1 MKKLFASLAAS
12 VLVIAT
18 SALPA
23 AAQTPTSESLPHAPF
38 GAQGTKLRKHLESLQ
53 EGATRAYESYGDA
66 MLSHIDELSL
76 SNEQI
81 GQIKRIH
88 QGNQQ
93 EIKELGKRLRESQR
107 SLYKLYL
114 NPAND
119 EDAIRAAAS
128 DHVAT
133 FDTLVDT
140 ALRARAEINAVLT
153 PEQFKRLQA
162 LMDER

>member
-1 MKKLFASLAAS
+1 MKKLSPSLAAS
-12 VLVIAT
+12 ALVMVMGT
-18 SALPA
+18 LPA
-23 AAQTPTSESLPHAPF
+23 AAQTPTSESLPQAPSDL
-38 GAQGTKLRKHLESLQ
+38 QGTKLRKHLESLQ

-88 QGNQQ
+88 QSNQQ
-93 EIKELGKRLRESQR
+93 EIKELGKRLRDSQR
-107 SLYKLYL
+107 SLYRLYL

-119 EDAIRAAAS
+119 GDAIRTAAI
-128 DHVAT
+128 DHVAI
-133 FDTLVDT
+133 FDILVDT

-153 PEQFKRLQA
+153 PEQFKQLKA
-162 LMDER
+162 LIGER

>member
-23 AAQTPTSESLPHAPF
+23 AAQTPTSESLPQAPF

-66 MLSHIDELSL
+66 MLRHIDELSL

-88 QGNQQ
+88 QSNQQ

-107 SLYKLYL
+107 SLYRLYL

-119 EDAIRAAAS
+119 GDAIRTAAS
-128 DHVAT
+128 DHVAI
-133 FDTLVDT
+133 FDILVDT

-153 PEQFKRLQA
+153 PGQFKQVKA
-162 LMDER
+162 LIGER